1 MLTDSMRR
9 FVMSNGR
16 GYDKAT
22 QHVYHQRLKQYALN
36 ALGDLGLIA
45 ENMSEKV
52 QGQIFNNHILIPF
65 FELVLNINGEISDK
79 DHEARRKRLLS
90 LIRELLFTLEKNEMD
105 RKLAPQVW
113 NVLRHSPRS
122 RLKTLNV
129 IEAIFIASL
138 NQ

>member
-1 MLTDSMRR
+1 
-9 FVMSNGR
+9 MSNGR

-22 QHVYHQRLKQYALN
+22 QRVYHQRLKQYALN

-52 QGQIFNNHILIPF
+52 QAKIFNRDILKPL
-65 FELVLNINGEISDK
+65 FEVLFNINGDISVK
-79 DHEARRKRLLS
+79 DREARRKRLLS

-122 RLKTLNV
+122 RLHTLDV

-138 NQ
+138 NP